1 MEWTMV
7 PVLEHIKD
15 KPTETLHS
23 FLSALVDVLS
33 YKEKIE
39 ELKNFPEW
47 INVEPDE
54 IK

>member
-1 MEWTMV
+1 MI
-7 PVLEHIKD
+7 PVSEHIKD
-15 KPTETLHS
+15 KFTETQHS
-23 FLSALVDVLS
+23 FLSALVDALS

-54 IK
+54 MK